1 MKIVFDHQILG
12 WQKFGGVSRYISEL
26 SAKLSSVYN
35 QRVWVV
41 CPLYRNHYLDKA
53 TPELNIIGIPAPNI
67 PKTGRIYRLIN
78 SFVSWPI
85 VRFLQPDIVHETYY
99 SSKRVAPKGTKTVL
113 TVHDMIHERFGGD
126 FSVFD
131 NTIKEKALAIK
142 RADHIICVSE
152 QTRKDLI
159 DLLGINPMKISVVYH
174 GFDLTSQ
181 QPIMSS
187 FENNKRSFLLYVG
200 TRAGYKNFGGFL
212 KAFSQS
218 NFLKNNFDIVCFGG
232 GRFSGKE
239 ISIIRHLG
247 INPESVRQV
256 SGDDNLLAG
265 FYKAA
270 KALVYPS
277 LYEGFGIPPL
287 EAMSFDCPVVC
298 SNVSSIPEVVG
309 DAGLMFDPYDIQSI
323 KSALE
328 KIVIDETL
336 REDLINR
343 GRARIKKFSWERC
356 ARETLDVYQKILA

>member
-1 MKIVFDHQILG
+1 
-12 WQKFGGVSRYISEL
+12 
-26 SAKLSSVYN
+26 
-35 QRVWVV
+35 
-41 CPLYRNHYLDKA
+41 
-53 TPELNIIGIPAPNI
+53 
-67 PKTGRIYRLIN
+67 
-78 SFVSWPI
+78 
-85 VRFLQPDIVHETYY
+85 
-99 SSKRVAPKGTKTVL
+99 
-113 TVHDMIHERFGGD
+113 
-126 FSVFD
+126 
-131 NTIKEKALAIK
+131 
-142 RADHIICVSE
+142 
-152 QTRKDLI
+152 
-159 DLLGINPMKISVVYH
+159 
-174 GFDLTSQ
+174 
-181 QPIMSS
+181 
-187 FENNKRSFLLYVG
+187 
-200 TRAGYKNFGGFL
+200 
-212 KAFSQS
+212 
-218 NFLKNNFDIVCFGG
+218 
-232 GRFSGKE
+232 
-239 ISIIRHLG
+239 
-247 INPESVRQV
+247 VRQV